1 MEPPRQ
7 KQAGG
12 PLPPHPTLADYYGS
26 AADRPQFVREL
37 FDATARGYDRI
48 ERGMALGWGR
58 WYRREALRRAGLC
71 EGLTVLDVAVGT
83 GLVAREAARLA
94 GDPRLVTGLDPSAG
108 MLREAR
114 RQLLLPGVLGVAE
127 RLPFPDGSFDMV
139 SLGYGLRHMSDLA
152 VVFGEF
158 ARVLAPGGTLCV
170 LELTRPASR
179 AGRAILRVY
188 LRGVVPVL
196 ARLRTR
202 NREAAV
208 LMRYF
213 WDTVDACVPPQRILA
228 ALDGAG
234 FEGVGWTLA
243 IGIFSEYTARKP
255 GPDRAPRRPPRKPER
270 SNFFVRRMERQPP
283 ASRS

>member
-1 MEPPRQ
+1 MEPPHR
-7 KQAGG
+7 KQADG
-12 PLPPHPTLADYYGS
+12 PLPPHPTLADYYRS
-26 AADRPQFVREL
+26 AEDRPQFVRNL
-37 FDATARGYDRI
+37 FDATARAYDGI
-48 ERGMALGWGR
+48 EHRMAFGSGR
-58 WYRREALRRAGLC
+58 WYRREALQRAGLC
-71 EGLTVLDVAVGT
+71 EGLKVLDVAVGT

-127 RLPFPDGSFDMV
+127 RLPFADSSFDMV

-152 VVFGEF
+152 VVFREF

-179 AGRAILRVY
+179 AGRALLRVY
-188 LRGVVPVL
+188 FRGVVPLL

-202 NREAAV
+202 SRDAAV

-234 FEGVGWTLA
+234 FEAVGWTLV
-243 IGIFSEYTARKP
+243 IGMFSEYTGRKP
-255 GPDRAPRRPPRKPER
+255 GPDRAPRRPERKPER
-270 SNFFVRRMERQPP
+270 SNFFVRRMERQPR
-283 ASRS
+283 AGRS